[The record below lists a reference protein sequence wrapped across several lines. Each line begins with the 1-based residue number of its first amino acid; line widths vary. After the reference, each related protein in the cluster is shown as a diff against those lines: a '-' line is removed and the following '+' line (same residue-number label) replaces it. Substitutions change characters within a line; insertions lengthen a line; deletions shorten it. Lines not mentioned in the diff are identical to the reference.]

1 MSITRLK
8 PPFNCVPYEMPIF
21 FLNKNV
27 ELLEKCW
34 ITRKMC
40 TDSVKFRSNLI
51 NRSKRA
57 NRMDLVHSHYPPSS
71 AKLCATGKKTR
82 FLLRWNEYNAFGTY
96 SQMLNYS
103 QTAYTRIHC
112 TNTRSSHTLKLS
124 SIHIQFTLA
133 SGIAH
138 SHHYHCNAA
147 TSFKPIEPE
156 TKRKLRA
163 TAVHSEVKTRML
175 FLPRTKWSRR
185 NHLVVAN
192 VMQNIHSRTKLRIV
206 ESSNRRI
213 IS

>member
-71 AKLCATGKKTR
+71 AKLCATGKKNEVFASVKWIQR
-82 FLLRWNEYNAFGTY
+82 FRHVFTNAQLFANSIHTHPLHKH
-96 SQMLNYS
+96 SQLAHIEAE
-103 QTAYTRIHC
+103 QH
-112 TNTRSSHTLKLS
+112 SHT
-124 SIHIQFTLA
+124 IHT
-133 SGIAH
+133 GIG
-138 SHHYHCNAA
+138 HCAFA
-147 TSFKPIEPE
+147 P
-156 TKRKLRA
+156 
-163 TAVHSEVKTRML
+163 
-175 FLPRTKWSRR
+175 LPLQRG
-185 NHLVVAN
+185 HL
-192 VMQNIHSRTKLRIV
+192 I
-206 ESSNRRI
+206 
-213 IS
+213 